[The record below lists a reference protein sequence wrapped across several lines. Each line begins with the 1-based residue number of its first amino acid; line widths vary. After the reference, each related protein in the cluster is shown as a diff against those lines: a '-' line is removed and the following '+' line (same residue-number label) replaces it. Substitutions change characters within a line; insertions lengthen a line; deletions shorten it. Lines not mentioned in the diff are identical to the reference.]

1 MLGCIDRKS
10 FFQWI
15 RISILIANADN
26 PRLYI
31 TGLILR
37 AGFILHMQIS
47 VWLQQIERKKA
58 FILRACRGL
67 LHQCRGLRP
76 DRHGNR
82 LWWISKPLKT
92 LWRRPWQRGIG
103 KRNRFRFFYIKNKN
117 QYIISAATGHM
128 QTKQILIFFYIKNK
142 SQYIISAA
150 TGHRQTKQILIC
162 FFIKN
167 KNQYRI
173 RRKMVCFRRCW
184 SRVDFAVDD
193 FLYVV
198 YGGEKLKTHKN
209 KQKQKTHKKQVKH
222 KNKQST

>member
-1 MLGCIDRKS
+1 MLGFIDRKS

-37 AGFILHMQIS
+37 AWFILHMQIS

-117 QYIISAATGHM
+117 QYIISAATGH
-128 QTKQILIFFYIKNK
+128 
-142 SQYIISAA
+142 
-150 TGHRQTKQILIC
+150 RQTKQILIC

-209 KQKQKTHKKQVKH
+209 KQKQKTHKKQLNQN